1 MKIGD
6 EITWTHCQR
15 RSSHTFTFTTRKAKI
30 IHMTDRNIVV
40 KYRGK
45 LINLRPDRVR
55 KVGEKTELTEMVMD
69 GLGVNKA

>member
-1 MKIGD
+1 
-6 EITWTHCQR
+6 
-15 RSSHTFTFTTRKAKI
+15 
-30 IHMTDRNIVV
+30 MTDRNIVV